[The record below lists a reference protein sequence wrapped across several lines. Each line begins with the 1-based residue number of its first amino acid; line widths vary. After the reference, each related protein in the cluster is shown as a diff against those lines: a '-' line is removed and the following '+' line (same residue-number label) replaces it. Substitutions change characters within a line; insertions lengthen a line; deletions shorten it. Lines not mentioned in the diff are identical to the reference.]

1 MGVFRELPII
11 DAPSQ
16 SFTTTLSG
24 RRCDF
29 VVNYSTWADRWT
41 FHLDIEGVRVLSG
54 RRIVCGVGL
63 IRPFD
68 LGIGSIVATPW
79 GEEPAIPGRMQ
90 LPSGRVRL
98 FHYDPLEVAA

>member
-1 MGVFRELPII
+1 MPYRELPII

-29 VVNYSTWADRWT
+29 VVNYSTWANRW
-41 FHLDIEGVRVLSG
+41 SG
-54 RRIVCGVGL
+54 RRIVTGVDL
-63 IRPFD
+63 VQPFA
-68 LGIGSIVATPW
+68 LGIGNLIAAPW
-79 GEEPAIPGRMQ
+79 GDSTAEPGRTE

-98 FHYDPLEVAA
+98 FHFDPLEAAA

>member
-1 MGVFRELPII
+1 MPYRELPII

-29 VVNYSTWADRWT
+29 LVNYSTWAGRWS
-41 FHLDIEGVRVLSG
+41 FDLSIDGVKVLAG
-54 RRIVCGVGL
+54 RRIVLGVDL
-63 IRPFD
+63 IAQFAF
-68 LGIGSIVATPW
+68 GIGSLIAAPW
-79 GEEPAIPGRMQ
+79 GDDEAEPGRTE